1 MYDKWVARYGS
12 CPTFVENYGIW
23 QASSEYKIKGYNYN
37 LDLNYAYKDY
47 VNIMKN
53 KKLNGFGED
62 EFYYTVKKGDNL
74 TKIAKIYNTTVE
86 KLVELNNIKNKN
98 LIYINQK
105 IKVK

>member
-12 CPTFVENYGIW
+12 IPTFVENYGIW
-23 QASSEYKIKGYNYN
+23 QASSEYKIKGYKYN

-105 IKVK
+105 IRVK